1 MASGVCDQPLF
12 SPVMKLKRLIL
23 PILASVVLTVLVTLL
38 VLNLRAEKKIDV
50 RPVHLYPVAD
60 QQFLRSMSV
69 LLGPPLIE
77 GNRVETLLNG
87 DRIFPSMLQA
97 ISGAKQTID
106 FETYIYWSG
115 EIGKRFADALAER
128 ARAGVKVNVLVDWLG
143 SQKMDDDSI
152 KTMTDAGV
160 DFRKYRPLR
169 WYNLGRVNNR
179 THRKLLV
186 IDGRIGFTGGVGIAD
201 NWTGDAQDP
210 EHWRDNHYRLEGPA
224 VAQMQAAFMDNWTK
238 VSGSVLHGDPYF
250 PAQKP
255 AGPMYAQVFQSSSQ
269 GGSESMH
276 LMYLL
281 SIAAAIKSI
290 DLAMAYFV
298 PDEVTRE
305 ALVAAMKR
313 GVRVRLILPG
323 TYNDTDLVR
332 NASRA
337 DWGPL
342 LQAGA
347 VIHEFQPTTYH
358 VKLLIVDGLWSSVGS
373 TNFDA
378 RSFRLNDEANLNVYD
393 ADFAQRQTETFEADL
408 MHSKRITYEQWE
420 ARPWHEK
427 LKERGAALFS
437 SQL

>member
-1 MASGVCDQPLF
+1 MASAAHPLAAII
-12 SPVMKLKRLIL
+12 PLMKFKRLVL
-23 PILASVVLTVLVTLL
+23 PIIAAVVLTVLATLVL
-38 VLNLRAEKKIDV
+38 LNLRAEKKIDV
-50 RPVHLYPVAD
+50 RPAHLYPVSD
-60 QQFLRSMSV
+60 QQFLRSMGV
-69 LLGPPLIE
+69 VLGPPLIE

-115 EIGKRFADALAER
+115 EIGKRFAEALAER

-143 SQKMDDDSI
+143 SQKMDNDSI
-152 KTMTDAGV
+152 EMMTQAGV

-169 WYNLGRVNNR
+169 WYNLGRTNNR

-186 IDGRIGFTGGVGIAD
+186 VDGRIGFTGGVGIGD
-201 NWTGDAQDP
+201 IWTGDAQDP

-238 VSGSVLHGDPYF
+238 VSGSVLHGEQYF
-250 PAQKP
+250 PSQRASGKQ
-255 AGPMYAQVFQSSSQ
+255 YAQVFQSSSQ

-281 SIAAAIKSI
+281 SIAAATKTI

-298 PDEVTRE
+298 PDEVTSE
-305 ALVAAMKR
+305 ALVIAMKR

-323 TYNDTDLVR
+323 KHNDTDFVR

-337 DWGPL
+337 SW
-342 LQAGA
+342 
-347 VIHEFQPTTYH
+347 
-358 VKLLIVDGLWSSVGS
+358 
-373 TNFDA
+373 
-378 RSFRLNDEANLNVYD
+378 
-393 ADFAQRQTETFEADL
+393 
-408 MHSKRITYEQWE
+408 
-420 ARPWHEK
+420 
-427 LKERGAALFS
+427 
-437 SQL
+437 

>member
-1 MASGVCDQPLF
+1 
-12 SPVMKLKRLIL
+12 MKFKRLVL
-23 PILASVVLTVLVTLL
+23 PILATVVLTALATLII
-38 VLNLRAEKKIDV
+38 LNLRAEKEIGV
-50 RPVHLYPVAD
+50 RPMHLYAVSD
-60 QQFLRSMSV
+60 QQFLRSMGV
-69 LLGPPLIE
+69 LLGPPLLD

-97 ISGAKQTID
+97 ISGAQQTID

-115 EIGKRFADALAER
+115 EIGKRFAQALSER

-143 SQKMDDDSI
+143 SQKMDEDSI
-152 KTMTDAGV
+152 ETMKRAGV

-186 IDGRIGFTGGVGIAD
+186 VDGRIGFTGGVGVAD
-201 NWTGDAQDP
+201 NWTGNAQDP
-210 EHWRDNHYRLEGPA
+210 EHWRDNHYRIEGPA

-238 VSGSVLHGDPYF
+238 VSGSVLHDNLYF
-250 PAQKP
+250 PSQQASGKQ
-255 AGPMYAQVFQSSSQ
+255 YAQVFQSSSQ
-269 GGSESMH
+269 GGSASMH

-281 SIAAAIKSI
+281 SITAATKTI

-298 PDEVTRE
+298 PDEITSE
-305 ALVAAMKR
+305 ALVSAMKR

-323 TYNDTDLVR
+323 KHNDTDLVR

-337 DWGPL
+337 SWGPL

-347 VIHEFQPTTYH
+347 LIHEYQPTLYH
-358 VKLLIVDGLWSSVGS
+358 VKLLVVDGVWSSVGS
-373 TNFDA
+373 TNFDI
-378 RSFRLNDEANLNVYD
+378 RSFQLNDEANLNVYD
-393 ADFAQRQTETFEADL
+393 ADFARLQTETFDADL
-408 MHSKRITYEQWE
+408 KQARRITYEQWR

>member
-1 MASGVCDQPLF
+1 
-12 SPVMKLKRLIL
+12 MKLKQLVL
-23 PILASVVLTVLVTLL
+23 PIIAAVVLTALATVFA
-38 VLNLRAEKKIDV
+38 LNLRAEKKIDV
-50 RPVHLYPVAD
+50 RPTHLYAVSD
-60 QQFLRSMSV
+60 QQFLRTMSV

-77 GNRVETLLNG
+77 GNRVDTLLNG
-87 DRIFPSMLQA
+87 DQIFPSMLEA
-97 ISGAKQTID
+97 IAGAKQSID

-115 EIGKRFADALAER
+115 EIGKRFAAALSER
-128 ARAGVKVNVLVDWLG
+128 ARAGVNVNVLVDWVG
-143 SQKMDDDSI
+143 SQKMDEDSI
-152 KTMTDAGV
+152 KAMADAGV

-169 WYNLGRVNNR
+169 WYSLGRVNNR

-186 IDGRIGFTGGVGIAD
+186 VDGRIGFTGGVGIAD
-201 NWTGDAQDP
+201 NWTGNAQDP

-224 VAQMQAAFMDNWTK
+224 VAQMQAAFTDNWTK
-238 VSGSVLHGDPYF
+238 VSGWVLHGHQYF
-250 PAQKP
+250 PAQQTPGKQ
-255 AGPMYAQVFQSSSQ
+255 YAQVFQSSSQ

-281 SIAAAIKSI
+281 SIAAATKTI

-298 PDEVTRE
+298 PDEVTNG
-305 ALVAAMKR
+305 ALVNAMKR
-313 GVRVRLILPG
+313 GVRLRLILPG
-323 TYNDTDLVR
+323 KHNDTDLVR

-337 DWGPL
+337 GWGPL

-347 VIHEFQPTTYH
+347 LIHEYQPTTYH
-358 VKLLIVDGLWSSVGS
+358 VKLLIVDGVWSSVGS

-378 RSFRLNDEANLNVYD
+378 RSFRLNDEANLNVHD
-393 ADFAQRQTETFEADL
+393 ADFARVQTETFETDL
-408 MHSKRITYEQWE
+408 KQAQRITYEQWE

>member
-1 MASGVCDQPLF
+1 
-12 SPVMKLKRLIL
+12 MKLKRLMFPVI
-23 PILASVVLTVLVTLL
+23 AAVVLTALTTLVL
-38 VLNLRAEKKIDV
+38 LNLRAEKKIDV
-50 RPVHLYPVAD
+50 RPTHLYAVAD
-60 QQFLRSMSV
+60 PQFLRSMGV
-69 LLGPPLIE
+69 LLGPPLID

-87 DRIFPSMLQA
+87 DQIFPSMLSA
-97 ISGAKQTID
+97 IAGAKRTID

-115 EIGKRFADALAER
+115 EIGKRFAEALAER

-143 SQKMDDDSI
+143 SQKMDSDSI
-152 KTMTDAGV
+152 ATMEQAGV

-169 WYNLGRVNNR
+169 WYNLARVNNR

-186 IDGRIGFTGGVGIAD
+186 VDGRVGFTGGVGIAD
-201 NWTGDAQDP
+201 NWTGHAEDP
-210 EHWRDNHYRLEGPA
+210 KHWRDNHYRLEGPA

-238 VSGSVLHGDPYF
+238 VSGVVLHGDPYF
-250 PAQKP
+250 PPLKP

-269 GGSESMH
+269 GGAESMH

-281 SIAAAIKSI
+281 SIAAATKTI

-298 PDEVTRE
+298 PDAVTSE
-305 ALVAAMKR
+305 ALVSAMQR
-313 GVRVRLILPG
+313 GVKVRLILPG
-323 TYNDTDLVR
+323 EIIDTDFVR

-337 DWGPL
+337 SWGPL

-347 VIHEFQPTTYH
+347 LIYEYQPTMYH

-393 ADFAQRQTETFEADL
+393 ADFARTQTATFDADL
-408 MHSKRITYEQWE
+408 KHSRQITYQQWE

-427 LKERGAALFS
+427 LKERAAALFS

>member
-1 MASGVCDQPLF
+1 
-12 SPVMKLKRLIL
+12 MKIKRLMFPVIAA
-23 PILASVVLTVLVTLL
+23 IVLTVLATL
-38 VLNLRAEKKIDV
+38 VILNLRAEKKIDV
-50 RPVHLYPVAD
+50 RPTHLYPVAD

-69 LLGPPLIE
+69 LLGPPLLE

-87 DRIFPSMLQA
+87 DRIFPSMLEA
-97 ISGAKQTID
+97 ILGAKQTIN

-115 EIGKRFADALAER
+115 EIGKRFAEALAER
-128 ARAGVKVNVLVDWLG
+128 ARADVKVNVLVDWVG

-152 KTMTDAGV
+152 ELMKRAGV

-169 WYNLGRVNNR
+169 WYSLGRVNNR

-186 IDGRIGFTGGVGIAD
+186 VDGRIGFTGGVGIAD
-201 NWTGDAQDP
+201 NWTGNAQDP
-210 EHWRDNHYRLEGPA
+210 EHWRDNHYRIEGPA

-238 VSGSVLHGDPYF
+238 VSGAVLHGDIYF
-250 PAQKP
+250 PRAQSSGKQ
-255 AGPMYAQVFQSSSQ
+255 YAQVFQSSSE

-281 SIAAAIKSI
+281 SIAAAAKTI

-298 PDEVTRE
+298 PDEVTSE
-305 ALVAAMKR
+305 ALVSAMKR

-323 TYNDTDLVR
+323 QYNDTDFVR

-337 DWGPL
+337 SWGPL

-347 VIHEFQPTTYH
+347 LIHEYQPTMYH

-373 TNFDA
+373 TNFDS
-378 RSFRLNDEANLNVYD
+378 RSFRLNDEANLNVFD
-393 ADFAQRQTETFEADL
+393 ADFARVQTESFEADL
-408 MHSKRITYEQWE
+408 KLSRRITHEQWE

-427 LKERGAALFS
+427 LKEHGAALFS

>member
-1 MASGVCDQPLF
+1 
-12 SPVMKLKRLIL
+12 MKLKRLAL
-23 PILASVVLTVLVTLL
+23 PILAAVVLTVLATLL

-50 RPVHLYPVAD
+50 RPVHLYPMSD

-69 LLGPPLIE
+69 LLGPPLVD
-77 GNRVETLLNG
+77 GNRIETLLNG
-87 DRIFPSMLQA
+87 DQIFPSMLQA
-97 ISGAKQTID
+97 ITGAQQTID

-115 EIGKRFADALAER
+115 EIGKRFAEALSER

-186 IDGRIGFTGGVGIAD
+186 VDGRIGFTGGVGIAD
-201 NWTGDAQDP
+201 NWTGTAQDP
-210 EHWRDNHYRLEGPA
+210 EHWRDNHYRIEGPA

-250 PAQKP
+250 PPQP
-255 AGPMYAQVFQSSSQ
+255 AAGKQYAQVFQSSSA
-269 GGSESMH
+269 GGSESMA

-281 SIAAAIKSI
+281 SIAAATRTI

-298 PDEVTRE
+298 PDKITSE

-323 TYNDTDLVR
+323 EYIDTDFVR

-337 DWGPL
+337 SWGPL

-347 VIHEFQPTTYH
+347 LIYEYQPTMYH

-373 TNFDA
+373 TNFDS

-393 ADFAQRQTETFEADL
+393 AEFARLQTETFDADL
-408 MHSKRITYEQWE
+408 KRSKRITYEQWE